1 MNPMKKSDPKLAKK
15 PEAGKRKIGRT
26 VGQKI
31 LFANIFIIAVVV
43 VVVSIFLSVFS
54 QMRGDQDQI
63 RNTRLPNALIAKDMQ
78 MQVVQIQQWLTDIS
92 ATRGQDGLDDGH
104 KEAEIAHTAFLEG
117 LKTIKASYS
126 ADNNQ
131 KGLQEVAEVEK
142 RMADWYAVVKRMAQ
156 AYIDFGP
163 TEGNKI
169 MLEFDT
175 VSTALQKAM
184 EPVIEEQ
191 LVIAREQIDAT
202 IDQSKVLQT
211 SILIGAVLILGFTI
225 IGGTL
230 MNRGIARPLDT
241 LTKTMNRLREGDD
254 AARSNIRTANE
265 FGLLSESFDAMM
277 EERVKSQMERLK
289 SEQAVKEENDRLN
302 ESVIALLQAVHS
314 LSELDLT
321 VKAPVSED
329 IVGTIASALNS
340 LSAQTGEVLSQVS
353 NVATDVTSASLM
365 VKQQAEAIALSAA
378 NERSEA
384 SETAA
389 ALVESSHE
397 MAEIAK
403 LANSCNQAAES
414 AILTTKRALETV
426 QNTVIGIGN
435 TRETIRETEKRIKRL
450 GERSQEISGAIG
462 MINQI
467 SERTHILALNASM
480 HAASAGEAGRGFA
493 VVAEEVQR
501 LAENARQATAQ
512 ISTLVANIQTE
523 TSDTVAAMNRAI
535 EQVVEGSRLAE
546 TAGHE
551 MRATEKSTSG
561 LVEMVRDIAATSQ
574 AQALRTDT
582 LRERASQI
590 QKSTEETEAA
600 VVSSLKQS
608 ESLVEYARRLMES
621 VRVFRL
627 PE

>member
-1 MNPMKKSDPKLAKK
+1 MTLTNKK
-15 PEAGKRKIGRT
+15 PEPKKIAAKRPKMGRT

-31 LFANIFIIAVVV
+31 TLGTIAVTVVIVV
-43 VVVSIFLSVFS
+43 VCAIFFSVFQQMSES
-54 QMRGDQDQI
+54 QAEI
-63 RNTRLPNALIAKDMQ
+63 RTVRVPQSLIAKDMQ
-78 MQVVQIQQWLTDIS
+78 MQVVQMQQWLTYIS
-92 ATRGQDGLDDGH
+92 ATRAQDGLDDGF
-104 KEAEIAHTAFLEG
+104 KEAEASRAAFLGGLEQIRKTYARDGNANG
-117 LKTIKASYS
+117 LKQ
-126 ADNNQ
+126 AD
-131 KGLQEVAEVEK
+131 EVERRLK
-142 RMADWYAVVKRMAQ
+142 AWYAVGERMAH

-163 TEGNKI
+163 AEGNKI

-184 EPVIEEQ
+184 EPIIQ
-191 LVIAREQIDAT
+191 EQIDRASLE
-202 IDQSKVLQT
+202 IQSNIERAQILQIAIFT
-211 SILIGAVLILGFTI
+211 GAVLILGLMS
-225 IGGTL
+225 IGGYL
-230 MNRGIARPLDT
+230 MNRGIARPLASIIR
-241 LTKTMNRLREGDD
+241 TMNLARDGDD
-254 AARSNIRTANE
+254 TARSNIRLNNE
-265 FGLLSESFDAMM
+265 WGLLSTAFDEMM
-277 EERVKSQMERLK
+277 DERVRVQMERSK
-289 SEQAVKEENDRLN
+289 VQQEIKEENDRLN
-302 ESVIALLQAVHS
+302 ESVIALLQAVHA

-321 VKAPVSED
+321 AKAPVSD
-329 IVGTIASALNS
+329 NIVGTIASALNS
-340 LSAQTGEVLSQVS
+340 LSSQTGQVLSQVS
-353 NVATDVTSASLM
+353 NVATDVTAASLA
-365 VKQQAEAIALSAA
+365 VREQAQSIAKSAA
-378 NERSEA
+378 SEREEA
-384 SETAA
+384 AETAQ
-389 ALVESSHE
+389 ALVESSVQ
-397 MAEIAK
+397 MAEIAQ

-523 TSDTVAAMNRAI
+523 TADTVAAMNRAI

-546 TAGHE
+546 TAGAE
-551 MRATEKSTSG
+551 MKATEKSTSG
-561 LVEMVRDIAATSQ
+561 LVEMVRDIASSSQVQ
-574 AQALRTDT
+574 AQRTEV
-582 LRERASQI
+582 LLERAVQI
-590 QKSTEETEAA
+590 QKSTEETESA